1 VSPLEPAP
9 LRRIARPLALF
20 GLAALGILAFWWRLG
35 APIALQPAPPGAGH
49 TLQCVSY
56 APFRGTQSP
65 LVAGTHISVEQIEG
79 DLAQLSKLTGCARN
93 YSVEFGLDQIPAVAK
108 RHGMKVMQGIWLS
121 SDGKKNAGQIV
132 QTVALTKQFPDVIES
147 VIVGNEVL
155 LRGEMSAA
163 DLLALIRAV
172 KSQVAKPVTY
182 ADVWEFWLRN
192 PELAAAVDF
201 ITIHILPYWEDLPI
215 PVAEAASHVNAI
227 RQRVAAAFPGKEI
240 VIGEFGWPSQGRMR
254 EGALPSPVDQARA
267 LSDVGQLAARE
278 KFRMNVIEAYDQ
290 PWKRALE
297 GTVGGHWGVID
308 SATGS
313 FKFRLGEPVSNH
325 PHWRWNALG
334 GIVLAALVFA
344 AAWRGSRG
352 RHAPLLGWPDWIA
365 VTFIALVP
373 GALIGWA
380 FGLALVESL
389 GLGGWVRSLAMLA
402 LAAAVP
408 IAAAAALASGRVV
421 PGFAGVLANAE
432 QRERDGLTWALGLM
446 LVVLAVVAVQVALG
460 LVFDPRYKDF
470 PFAPLTA
477 ATVPF
482 LALSLL
488 RGGQQIGGKWLGRAA
503 AETAIGALLAGSAVY
518 IAINETFANW
528 QSVWLCAVLLALA
541 VTLARAPAGRN

>member
-1 VSPLEPAP
+1 V
-9 LRRIARPLALF
+9 
-20 GLAALGILAFWWRLG
+20 ALGILLFWWWLG
-35 APIALQPAPPGAGH
+35 APIALPPAPPGAGH

-56 APFRGTQSP
+56 APFRGSQSP
-65 LVAGTHISVEQIEG
+65 LVAGTHISVEQIDG

-93 YSVEFGLDQIPAVAK
+93 YSVEFGLDQIPAIAK

-121 SDGKKNAGQIV
+121 SDAAKNAGQIV

-155 LRGEMSAA
+155 LRGEMSTA
-163 DLLALIRAV
+163 DLVATIRNV
-172 KSQVAKPVTY
+172 KSQVTKPVTY

-192 PELAAAVDF
+192 PELAGAVDF
-201 ITIHILPYWEDLPI
+201 ITIHILPYWEDFPI
-215 PVAEAASHVNAI
+215 PVENAASHVNAI

-308 SATGS
+308 SATGA

-325 PHWRWNALG
+325 PNWRWQALG
-334 GIVLAALVFA
+334 GIALAGLVFA

-352 RHAPLLGWPDWIA
+352 RYAPLLGWPDWIA
-365 VTFIALVP
+365 VTVMALVP
-373 GALIGWA
+373 GAVIGWA
-380 FGLALVESL
+380 VALAPVESL
-389 GLGGWVRSLAMLA
+389 GLGGWLRSVTMLA
-402 LAAAVP
+402 LAFLAPVAASAAVT
-408 IAAAAALASGRVV
+408 SGRSV
-421 PGFAGVLANAE
+421 PGFAAVLAYAD
-432 QRERDGLTWALGLM
+432 QRERDRLTLALGLM
-446 LVVLAVVAVQVALG
+446 LVVLAVIAVQVALG

-477 ATVPF
+477 ATAPF
-482 LALSLL
+482 LALTLL
-488 RGGQQIGGKWLGRAA
+488 RGGQQLGGRWFGRAA
-503 AETAIGALLAGSAVY
+503 AETAIGGLLAGAAVY

-528 QSVWLCAVLLALA
+528 QSLWLCAALLALA
-541 VTLARAPAGRN
+541 VTLARAPAGRS